1 MNQLMM
7 AALNGHLELCKLL
20 MDTHGL
26 DPTIRTEHDGLAHL
40 FAENAGH
47 SKTAALVKKRYEDL
61 QEKARRDRAEHPDRG
76 PNYVPQET
84 PSVAPSILNLTHIN
98 QP

>member
-7 AALNGHLELCKLL
+7 AALNGHADLCKLL
-20 MDTHGL
+20 MDACGL

-47 SKTAALVKKRYEDL
+47 SKTAAMIKKRYEDI

-84 PSVAPSILNLTHIN
+84 PSVAPSVFNLAQIS
-98 QP
+98 